1 MRPIDPRLLHVAR
14 STRRYIVA
22 VIITGVVTAVLVIVQ
37 ARLLSGVIVDVSG
50 NGLSWDLVSGAVG
63 ALALVFVA
71 RAVIAWGSEM
81 LAVRASARA
90 KEELRDATVRK
101 VLATGPYGRAGSA
114 PGEVATLVT
123 RGIDGLD
130 GYFAR
135 YLPQLVLAVIVPCAI
150 LLTLAGQDLLSAL
163 IVAVTIPLIP
173 VFMILIGLYTKGQ
186 VERQWR
192 TLAAVSTHVL
202 DLIEG
207 LPTLKIFGRAK
218 EQAAA
223 IRAMGDDYRS
233 ATVAVLR
240 VSFLSSLAL
249 ELLATL
255 SIALVAVSVGLRLAE
270 GQLTYATALFVLLLA
285 PEAYLPLRLVGQH
298 FHAAAE
304 GVDAADRVFTILEPE
319 SELEVVSPGGAAR
332 VPEYLALRVSDAS
345 VRFDGRT
352 DRALEPVSFEAVA
365 GSVTA
370 LVGASGGG
378 KTTLINAIM
387 GFIPLT
393 SGSMSVIASGG
404 AVADLSDLDRRAW
417 LSTVGWVPQRS
428 RLIDSTAGSRTTIE
442 GAIRLGAPHCGD
454 DEVWAALRAAGIA
467 EEVDGLPAGLR
478 TEIQSGA
485 TGLSAGQL
493 QRIALARA
501 LVRRPRLLL
510 LDEPTAGLDNVSEAA
525 VVNAVRRMAD
535 EGAIVIV
542 VAHRPA
548 LVAIAD
554 AVVRIGGSRQSPA
567 SPESTESLEIE
578 LSAGSPLAVAVGEW

>member
-1 MRPIDPRLLHVAR
+1 MAR

-37 ARLLSGVIVDVSG
+37 ARLLSGVIVDVAG
-50 NGLSWDLVSGAVG
+50 DGLSWNLVSGAVA

-186 VERQWR
+186 VERQWH

-319 SELEVVSPGGAAR
+319 SELEVVSLGGAAR

-393 SGSMSVIASGG
+393 SGSMSVIATGG

-554 AVVRIGGSRQSPA
+554 AVVRIGGSRQSPE

>member
-50 NGLSWDLVSGAVG
+50 DGLSWDLVSGAVA

-319 SELEVVSPGGAAR
+319 SELEVASLSGAAP
-332 VPEYLALRVSDAS
+332 VPEYLALRVAKAS
-345 VRFDGRT
+345 VQFDGRT

-387 GFIPLT
+387 GFIRLT
-393 SGSMSVIASGG
+393 SGSMSVIAIGG
-404 AVADLSDLDRRAW
+404 AEADLSDLDRRAW

-442 GAIRLGAPHCGD
+442 GAIRLGAPHCGE

-467 EEVDGLPAGLR
+467 SEIKGLPAGLR

-510 LDEPTAGLDNVSEAA
+510 LDEPTAGLDSVSEAA
-525 VVNAVRRMAD
+525 VVSAVRRMAD

-554 AVVRIGGSRQSPA
+554 SVVRIGGTRPNPEN
-567 SPESTESLEIE
+567 PESAEIE
-578 LSAGSPLAVAVGEW
+578 LPAGSPLAVAVGEW

>member
-1 MRPIDPRLLHVAR
+1 
-14 STRRYIVA
+14 
-22 VIITGVVTAVLVIVQ
+22 
-37 ARLLSGVIVDVSG
+37 
-50 NGLSWDLVSGAVG
+50 
-63 ALALVFVA
+63 
-71 RAVIAWGSEM
+71 M

-90 KEELRDATVRK
+90 KEELRDAAVRK

-186 VERQWR
+186 VERQWH

-319 SELEVVSPGGAAR
+319 SGLEVVSLGGAAP

-345 VRFDGRT
+345 VQFDGRT

-393 SGSMSVIASGG
+393 SGSMSVIATGG
-404 AVADLSDLDRRAW
+404 AEADLSDLDRRAW

-442 GAIRLGAPHCGD
+442 GAIRLGATHCGD
-454 DEVWAALRAAGIA
+454 DEVWAALCAAGIA

-501 LVRRPRLLL
+501 LVRRPTLLL
-510 LDEPTAGLDNVSEAA
+510 LDEPTAGLDSVSEAA
-525 VVNAVRRMAD
+525 VVSAVRRMAD

-554 AVVRIGGSRQSPA
+554 TVVRIGGTKPNPRN
-567 SPESTESLEIE
+567 PESTESPEIE

>member
-1 MRPIDPRLLHVAR
+1 MRPIDPRLLQVAR

-50 NGLSWDLVSGAVG
+50 DGLSWTLVSGAVA
-63 ALALVFVA
+63 ALAVVFVT
-71 RAVIAWGSEM
+71 RAAIAWGSEM

-90 KEELRDATVRK
+90 KEEMRDAVVRT
-101 VLATGPYGRAGSA
+101 VLASGPYGRAGSA

-186 VERQWR
+186 VERQWH

-223 IRAMGDDYRS
+223 IRLIGDDYRS

-270 GQLTYATALFVLLLA
+270 GQMSYSTALFVLLLA

-304 GVDAADRVFTILEPE
+304 GVDAADRVFTILETDKDLVGGVEPV
-319 SELEVVSPGGAAR
+319 LEYR
-332 VPEYLALRVSDAS
+332 ALRVTDAS
-345 VRFDGRT
+345 VQFDGRVVQ
-352 DRALEPVSFEAVA
+352 ALESVSFEAVA

-370 LVGASGGG
+370 LVGASGCG
-378 KTTLINAIM
+378 KTTLINVVM

-393 SGSMSVIASGG
+393 TGSMSVITSDG
-404 AVADLSDLDRRAW
+404 AAVDMLDLDRRSW

-428 RLIDSTAGSRTTIE
+428 RLIDAAAGSLTTIE
-442 GAIRLGAPHCGD
+442 GAVRLGRCDASD
-454 DEVWAALRAAGIA
+454 DEVWAALGAAGIA
-467 EEVDGLPAGLR
+467 EEIKGLPAGLH

-493 QRIALARA
+493 QRISLARA
-501 LVRRPRLLL
+501 LVRRPKLLL
-510 LDEPTAGLDNVSEAA
+510 LDEPTAGLDIVSEAA
-525 VVNAVRRMAD
+525 VVSAVRRVAD
-535 EGAIVIV
+535 DGAIVIV

-548 LVAIAD
+548 LVAIAET
-554 AVVRIGGSRQSPA
+554 VVRVA
-567 SPESTESLEIE
+567 S
-578 LSAGSPLAVAVGEW
+578 AVGAW

>member
-1 MRPIDPRLLHVAR
+1 VAR

-22 VIITGVVTAVLVIVQ
+22 VIITGVVTAVLIIVQ

-50 NGLSWDLVSGAVG
+50 GGLSWNLVSGAVA

-186 VERQWR
+186 VERQWH

-319 SELEVVSPGGAAR
+319 SELEVVSLGGAAR

-393 SGSMSVIASGG
+393 SGSMSVIATGG

-554 AVVRIGGSRQSPA
+554 AVVRIGGSRQSPE

>member
-1 MRPIDPRLLHVAR
+1 VAR

-37 ARLLSGVIVDVSG
+37 ARLLSGVIVDVAG
-50 NGLSWDLVSGAVG
+50 DGLSWNLVSGAVA

-186 VERQWR
+186 VERQWH

-319 SELEVVSPGGAAR
+319 SELEVVSLGGAAR

-393 SGSMSVIASGG
+393 SGSMSVIATGG

-554 AVVRIGGSRQSPA
+554 AVVRIGGSRQSPE

>member
-1 MRPIDPRLLHVAR
+1 VAR

-37 ARLLSGVIVDVSG
+37 ARLLSGVIVDVAG
-50 NGLSWDLVSGAVG
+50 DGLSWNLVSGAVA

-186 VERQWR
+186 VERQWH

-319 SELEVVSPGGAAR
+319 SELEVVSLGGAAR

-393 SGSMSVIASGG
+393 SGSMSVIATGG

-548 LVAIAD
+548 LVAIAE
-554 AVVRIGGSRQSPA
+554 AVVRIGGSRQSPE

>member
-1 MRPIDPRLLHVAR
+1 MAR

-240 VSFLSSLAL
+240 VSFLSSLTL

-332 VPEYLALRVSDAS
+332 VPAYLALRGSDAS

>member
-1 MRPIDPRLLHVAR
+1 MRPIDPRLLQVAR

-50 NGLSWDLVSGAVG
+50 DGLSSTLVSGAVA
-63 ALALVFVA
+63 ALAVVFVTRTA
-71 RAVIAWGSEM
+71 IAWGSEM

-90 KEELRDATVRK
+90 KEELRDAVVRT
-101 VLATGPYGRAGSA
+101 VLASGPYGRAGSA

-163 IVAVTIPLIP
+163 IVAVTLPLIP

-186 VERQWR
+186 VERQWH

-223 IRAMGDDYRS
+223 IRLIGDDYRS

-270 GQLTYATALFVLLLA
+270 GQMSYSTALFVLLLA

-304 GVDAADRVFTILEPE
+304 GVDAADRVFTILETDKDLVGGVEPV
-319 SELEVVSPGGAAR
+319 LEYR
-332 VPEYLALRVSDAS
+332 ALRVTDAS
-345 VRFDGRT
+345 VQFDGRS
-352 DRALEPVSFEAVA
+352 DRALESVSFEAVA

-370 LVGASGGG
+370 LVGASGCG
-378 KTTLINAIM
+378 KTTLINVVM

-393 SGSMSVIASGG
+393 TGSMSVITSDG
-404 AVADLSDLDRRAW
+404 AAVDLLDLDRRLW

-428 RLIDSTAGSRTTIE
+428 RLIDAAAGSLTTIE
-442 GAIRLGAPHCGD
+442 GAVRLGRCDASD
-454 DEVWAALRAAGIA
+454 DEVWAALGAAGIA
-467 EEVDGLPAGLR
+467 EEIKGLPAGLR

-493 QRIALARA
+493 QRISLARA
-501 LVRRPRLLL
+501 LVRRPKLLL
-510 LDEPTAGLDNVSEAA
+510 LDEPTAGLDIVSEAA
-525 VVNAVRRMAD
+525 VVSAVRRVAD
-535 EGAIVIV
+535 DGAIVIV

-548 LVAIAD
+548 LVAIAGT
-554 AVVRIGGSRQSPA
+554 VVFVGR
-567 SPESTESLEIE
+567 
-578 LSAGSPLAVAVGEW
+578 SPLAVAVGEW

>member
-1 MRPIDPRLLHVAR
+1 VAR

>member
-240 VSFLSSLAL
+240 VSFLSSLTL

>member
-1 MRPIDPRLLHVAR
+1 VAR

-37 ARLLSGVIVDVSG
+37 ARLLSGVIVDVAG
-50 NGLSWDLVSGAVG
+50 DGLSWNLVSGAVA

-150 LLTLAGQDLLSAL
+150 LLTLAGQDLLSSL

-319 SELEVVSPGGAAR
+319 SELEVVSLGGAAR

-393 SGSMSVIASGG
+393 SGSMSVIATGG

-554 AVVRIGGSRQSPA
+554 AVVRIGGSRQSPE

>member
-1 MRPIDPRLLHVAR
+1 MAR

-22 VIITGVVTAVLVIVQ
+22 VIIIGVVTAVLVIVQ

-50 NGLSWDLVSGAVG
+50 DRLSWNLVSGAVA
-63 ALALVFVA
+63 ALALVFMA

-90 KEELRDATVRK
+90 KEELRDAAVRK

-186 VERQWR
+186 VERQWH

-270 GQLTYATALFVLLLA
+270 GQMSYSTALFVLLLA

-304 GVDAADRVFTILEPE
+304 GQDAADRVFSILQAEQY
-319 SELEVVSPGGAAR
+319 SVGGIAPASR
-332 VPEYLALRVSDAS
+332 YRALRITDAS
-345 VRFDGRT
+345 VQFDGRT
-352 DRALEPVSFEAVA
+352 DRALDPVSVEAFA

-387 GFIPLT
+387 GFVPLT
-393 SGSMSVIASGG
+393 SGTIGVIGSEG
-404 AVADLSDLDRRAW
+404 AEADLSDLDRRAW

-454 DEVWAALRAAGIA
+454 DEVWAALRAAGVA
-467 EEVDGLPAGLR
+467 EEVVGLPAGLR

-501 LVRRPRLLL
+501 LVRRPTLML
-510 LDEPTAGLDNVSEAA
+510 LDEPTAGLDSVSEAA
-525 VVNAVRRMAD
+525 VVSAVRRTAD

-554 AVVRIGGSRQSPA
+554 VVVRIGGTRPNPSSPD
-567 SPESTESLEIE
+567 STESPETE

>member
-1 MRPIDPRLLHVAR
+1 MAR

>member
-1 MRPIDPRLLHVAR
+1 MAR

-37 ARLLSGVIVDVSG
+37 ARLLSGVIVDVAG
-50 NGLSWDLVSGAVG
+50 DGLSWNLVSGAVA

-186 VERQWR
+186 VERQWH

-319 SELEVVSPGGAAR
+319 SELEVVSLGGAAR

-393 SGSMSVIASGG
+393 SGSMSVIATGG

-548 LVAIAD
+548 LVAIAE
-554 AVVRIGGSRQSPA
+554 AVVRIGGSRQSPE

>member
-1 MRPIDPRLLHVAR
+1 
-14 STRRYIVA
+14 
-22 VIITGVVTAVLVIVQ
+22 
-37 ARLLSGVIVDVSG
+37 
-50 NGLSWDLVSGAVG
+50 
-63 ALALVFVA
+63 
-71 RAVIAWGSEM
+71 
-81 LAVRASARA
+81 VRASARA

-218 EQAAA
+218 EQSAA

-319 SELEVVSPGGAAR
+319 SELEVVSLGGAAP
-332 VPEYLALRVSDAS
+332 VPEYRALRVADAS
-345 VRFDGRT
+345 VQFDGRT
-352 DRALEPVSFEAVA
+352 DRALEPVSFEAAV

-393 SGSMSVIASGG
+393 SGSMSVIAIGG
-404 AVADLSDLDRRAW
+404 AEADLSDLDRRAW

-442 GAIRLGAPHCGD
+442 GAIRLGAPHCGE

-467 EEVDGLPAGLR
+467 SEIKGLPAGLR

-510 LDEPTAGLDNVSEAA
+510 LDEPTAGLDSVSEAA
-525 VVNAVRRMAD
+525 VVSAVRRMAD

-554 AVVRIGGSRQSPA
+554 SVVRIGGTRPNPEN
-567 SPESTESLEIE
+567 PESAEIE
-578 LSAGSPLAVAVGEW
+578 LPAGSPLAVAVGEW

>member
-1 MRPIDPRLLHVAR
+1 MRPIDPRLLQVAR

-22 VIITGVVTAVLVIVQ
+22 VIVTGVVTAVLVIVQ
-37 ARLLSGVIVDVSG
+37 ARLLSGVIVDVTG
-50 NGLSWDLVSGAVG
+50 DGLSFNRVSEAVV
-63 ALALVFVA
+63 ALAVVVLV
-71 RAVIAWGSEM
+71 RAAIAWGSEM

-90 KEELRDATVRK
+90 KEELRDATVRT
-101 VLATGPYGRAGSA
+101 VLASGPYGRAGSA

-202 DLIEG
+202 DMIEG
-207 LPTLKIFGRAK
+207 LPTLKMFGRAK

-223 IRAMGDDYRS
+223 IRVMGDDYRS

-255 SIALVAVSVGLRLAE
+255 SIALVAVSVGIRLAE
-270 GQLTYATALFVLLLA
+270 GQMSYSTALFVLLLA

-304 GVDAADRVFTILEPE
+304 GVDAADRVFTILDADQH
-319 SELEVVSPGGAAR
+319 SMGGTAP
-332 VPEYLALRVSDAS
+332 VPRYCVLRITDAS
-345 VRFDGRT
+345 VHFDGRT
-352 DRALEPVSFEAVA
+352 ARALESVTFEAVA
-365 GSVTA
+365 GSITA

-387 GFIPLT
+387 GFVPLT
-393 SGSMSVIASGG
+393 TGTMGVIGSEG
-404 AVADLSDLDRRAW
+404 AEVNLSDLDRQAW

-428 RLIDSTAGSRTTIE
+428 KLIDSGAGSRTTIE
-442 GAIRLGAPHCGD
+442 GAVRLGRCDATV
-454 DEVWAALRAAGIA
+454 DEIWAALGAAGIA
-467 EEVDGLPAGLR
+467 EEIKGMPAGLQ
-478 TEIQSGA
+478 TEIQLGA

-510 LDEPTAGLDNVSEAA
+510 LDEPTAGLDMVSEAA
-525 VVNAVRRMAD
+525 VVRAVRRIAD
-535 EGAIVIV
+535 DGAIVIV

-548 LVAIAD
+548 LVAIAET
-554 AVVRIGGSRQSPA
+554 VVRVA
-567 SPESTESLEIE
+567 S
-578 LSAGSPLAVAVGEW
+578 AVDEW

>member
-1 MRPIDPRLLHVAR
+1 MRPIDPRLLQVAR

-50 NGLSWDLVSGAVG
+50 DGLSWTLVSGAVA
-63 ALALVFVA
+63 ALAVVFVT
-71 RAVIAWGSEM
+71 RAAIAWGSEM

-90 KEELRDATVRK
+90 KEEMRDAVVRT
-101 VLATGPYGRAGSA
+101 VLASGPYGRAGSA

-186 VERQWR
+186 VERQWH

-218 EQAAA
+218 EQAVA
-223 IRAMGDDYRS
+223 IRLIGDDYRN
-233 ATVAVLR
+233 ATVAVLQ

-270 GQLTYATALFVLLLA
+270 GQMAYSTALFVLLLA

-304 GVDAADRVFTILEPE
+304 GVDAADRVFTILETDKDLVGGVEPV
-319 SELEVVSPGGAAR
+319 LEYR
-332 VPEYLALRVSDAS
+332 ALRVTDAS
-345 VRFDGRT
+345 VQFDGRVVQ
-352 DRALEPVSFEAVA
+352 ALESVSFEAVA

-370 LVGASGGG
+370 LVGASGCG
-378 KTTLINAIM
+378 KTTLINVVM

-393 SGSMSVIASGG
+393 TGSMSVITSDG
-404 AVADLSDLDRRAW
+404 AAVDMLDLDRRSW

-428 RLIDSTAGSRTTIE
+428 RLIDAAAGSLTTIE
-442 GAIRLGAPHCGD
+442 GAVRLGRCDASD
-454 DEVWAALRAAGIA
+454 DEVWAALGAAGIA
-467 EEVDGLPAGLR
+467 EEIKGLPAGLR

-493 QRIALARA
+493 QRISLARA
-501 LVRRPRLLL
+501 LVRRPKLLL
-510 LDEPTAGLDNVSEAA
+510 LDEPTAGLDIVSEAA
-525 VVNAVRRMAD
+525 VVSAVRRVAD
-535 EGAIVIV
+535 DGAIVIV

-548 LVAIAD
+548 LVAIAET
-554 AVVRIGGSRQSPA
+554 VVRVA
-567 SPESTESLEIE
+567 S
-578 LSAGSPLAVAVGEW
+578 AVGAW